1 MPQQLI
7 NLFLSPPPPKPPKC
21 PQLAQ
26 IRKNLKICRS
36 TDASPKLINTLC
48 KQSRKLSRA
57 RVKSIQINSNL
68 TFNSLLAKN
77 PPKAFKFI
85 RNSKKGNSKNI
96 TSLTVGK
103 IKYKGVRVKDG
114 FFDSLSAL
122 KNPPLLPVL
131 VIMIWIIKLFCG

>member
-1 MPQQLI
+1 MLQQLI
-7 NLFLSPPPPKPPKC
+7 NQLLSPPPKPPKC
-21 PQLAQ
+21 PHLAQ

-36 TDASPKLINTLC
+36 TNASPNLINNLC
-48 KQSRKLSRA
+48 KQSRKLSRT
-57 RVKSIQINSNL
+57 RVKIMQVNLNL

-77 PPKAFKFI
+77 PSKAFKSI

-103 IKYKGVRVKDG
+103 TKYKGVRVKDG

-122 KNPPLLPVL
+122 KNPPYS
-131 VIMIWIIKLFCG
+131 